1 MHPPQR
7 WPVTTCYTSNQ
18 RALPAS
24 PPPSPGLRVL
34 DVGCGGGILAESLAR
49 LGAHVHGIDVTE
61 ANVGAARAHA
71 RGDPRV
77 GERVR

>member
-1 MHPPQR
+1 M
-7 WPVTTCYTSNQ
+7 
-18 RALPAS
+18 
-24 PPPSPGLRVL
+24 L

-77 GERVR
+77 ADRVRWVPCGWVPATGGAG